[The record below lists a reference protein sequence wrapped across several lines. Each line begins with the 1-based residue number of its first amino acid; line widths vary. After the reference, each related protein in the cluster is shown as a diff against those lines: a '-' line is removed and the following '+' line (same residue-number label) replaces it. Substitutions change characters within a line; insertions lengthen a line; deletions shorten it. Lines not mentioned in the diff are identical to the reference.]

1 MDHIPQKDIAKDMKH
16 LTPKADTT
24 KCGFTMLEL
33 VIVIV
38 VLGILA
44 AMAIPRV
51 ERDTKQEAADHI
63 LSQIRYTQHLALN
76 DHKHEFDSHLW
87 QRRLWRIVFSSCA
100 DTGKFY
106 MIGSDD
112 DKTGSTNGFF
122 AKSEAAIDPVTG
134 KPIFWQNTA
143 PCKEGGD
150 GTVSEDIFL
159 THRFGITKVTNSC
172 DVADDA
178 THIGFDHLGRPFH
191 GVAFTNSDAADYGGY
206 APNGCTFTFTLSN
219 GETFQIRVE
228 PETGYAHIVGQVSS

>member
-1 MDHIPQKDIAKDMKH
+1 MKH

-44 AMAIPRV
+44 AMAIPRM

-76 DHKHEFDSHLW
+76 DYKHQFFDHRW
-87 QRRLWRIVFSSCA
+87 ERRLMRIVFSSCA
-100 DTGKFY
+100 NDTGVFY
-106 MIGSDD
+106 MIGTDS
-112 DKTGSTNGFF
+112 TNRGSTNGFF
-122 AKSEAAIDPVTG
+122 LKSKASIDPVTN
-134 KPIFWQNTA
+134 KPYFWQNTA
-143 PCKEGGD
+143 RCDGGGD

-159 THRFGITKVTNSC
+159 TRRFGITKVTNSC
-172 DVADDA
+172 DKKNGSA

-191 GVAFTNSDAADYGGY
+191 GVAFTRSVVNDYGGY

-219 GETFQIRVE
+219 GESFQIRIE